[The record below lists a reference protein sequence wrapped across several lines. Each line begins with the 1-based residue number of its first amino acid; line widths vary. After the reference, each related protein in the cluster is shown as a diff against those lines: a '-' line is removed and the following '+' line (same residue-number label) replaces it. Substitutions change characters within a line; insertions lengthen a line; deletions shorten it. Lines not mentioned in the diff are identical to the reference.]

1 MRFKLKAAP
10 IHFLEVL
17 SFPLTLLFFQPSR
30 GSIFLGLIF
39 SLIGL
44 SIKLWLFA
52 YPKIRN
58 RKFEVYG
65 PYRFIRHPYFFS
77 TLMLLV
83 AASIAGRSIL
93 IFVLGTI
100 AFSFLFVRESG
111 QIDMNRKRFFG
122 IDYTYYKNCIS
133 SLVPSLIPYPSISQK
148 NISIKNVFNVRYKAE
163 LDSFLIVPIFFT
175 YGLVYLEWH
184 KFRELGSVVAVA
196 ILCLTLIWLFRHV
209 EIRKT
214 KDNSNEV
221 PT

>member
-1 MRFKLKAAP
+1 MPSTNFKEYF
-10 IHFLEVL
+10 IHILVGE
-17 SFPLTLLFFQPSR
+17 SFNPS
-30 GSIFLGLIF
+30 
-39 SLIGL
+39 
-44 SIKLWLFA
+44 
-52 YPKIRN
+52 KIYT
-58 RKFEVYG
+58 KFYK
-65 PYRFIRHPYFFS
+65 
-77 TLMLLV
+77 TN
-83 AASIAGRSIL
+83 
-93 IFVLGTI
+93 GT
-100 AFSFLFVRESG
+100 
-111 QIDMNRKRFFG
+111 QRFFG